1 MFNGQTNLK
10 VYDKLGNISYSNEI
24 KLTKKKRMIMTK
36 ILRKDSN
43 IKVIQIKKIRKNFG
57 MDCFCKMEQDLLMG
71 LVLIPY
77 GPK

>member
-1 MFNGQTNLK
+1 
-10 VYDKLGNISYSNEI
+10 
-24 KLTKKKRMIMTK
+24 MIMTK